1 MAKAPELRHLIEFR
15 FYAEAYDKW
24 WTDEHTDF
32 EAEQMRMVE
41 EYSELNSLFSG
52 FRRLLM
58 TFQIQ
63 GQKRGRMSFRR
74 WMPALMN
81 YTLN

>member
-41 EYSELNSLFSG
+41 EYSELNSLFFG

-58 TFQIQ
+58 TLSRFKDRSA
-63 GQKRGRMSFRR
+63 GGCNSGDGC
-74 WMPALMN
+74 PH
-81 YTLN
+81 